1 MNHLTPGQLDGYLLD
16 DLGPEA
22 SATLEQHLRECPD
35 CTARIQAEARI
46 DNQLRE
52 LGSDSVIPLRR
63 RLRTQWAVAA
73 AIAAGLVMLFAALS
87 KPAPSEQPA
96 PPLDLGLY
104 ETGVQLPPHSVH
116 DSFQGF

>member
-1 MNHLTPGQLDGYLLD
+1 MNHLTAEQLDGYLLD

-22 SATLEQHLRECPD
+22 SAGVEQHLRECAD

-52 LGSDSVIPLRR
+52 LGSDPVIPLRR
-63 RLRTQWAVAA
+63 KLRTKWAVAA
-73 AIAAGLVMLFAALS
+73 AIAAGLVMMFAALS
-87 KPAPSEQPA
+87 KPHSPQAA
-96 PPLDLGLY
+96 PPLDFGLY